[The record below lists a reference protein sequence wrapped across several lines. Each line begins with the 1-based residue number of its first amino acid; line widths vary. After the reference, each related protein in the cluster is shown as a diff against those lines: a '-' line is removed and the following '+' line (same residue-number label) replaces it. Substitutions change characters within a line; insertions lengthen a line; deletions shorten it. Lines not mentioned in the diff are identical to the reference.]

1 MNEETSSPKRSGN
14 TGMMVAILLVAI
26 IPLIIIF
33 ALATQPNPNTYRYV
47 ISPGTQLA
55 TERGLAVTNPLPP
68 SLTVNV
74 GDSIEVVNN
83 DSAPHT
89 YSFLVLRPGETGRY
103 TFRNIG
109 VFTGA
114 CTIGD
119 HTDVSITVVE

>member
-1 MNEETSSPKRSGN
+1 MEEETVAPKRGGN
-14 TGMMVAILLVAI
+14 TGMMVAIFLVAI

-33 ALATQPNPNTYRYV
+33 AIATQPNPTTYRYV
-47 ISPGTQLA
+47 ISLGTQSA
-55 TERGLAVTNPLPP
+55 TERGLDLTNPLPS
-68 SLTVNV
+68 SLTINV

-103 TFRNIG
+103 TFRNTG

-114 CTIGD
+114 CTVGD
-119 HTDVSITVVE
+119 HRDVSITVIE

>member
-1 MNEETSSPKRSGN
+1 MSEETSSPKRGGN
-14 TGMMVAILLVAI
+14 TGMMAAILLVAI

-55 TERGLAVTNPLPP
+55 TERGLVVTNPLPP

-114 CTIGD
+114 CTVGD